1 MWCQDCKRELK
12 KDYVKCPFCDTKL
25 TTMPQGKQLSD
36 QALDNYE
43 EDYRGFDDGL
53 VNQNN
58 FDDSLQNSNNAYDG
72 FQTKSIEPQLLMESA
87 DQVSIDLVCNM
98 LTENNIPFY
107 VIDKGAR
114 GINKITIGG
123 SVFAAEVYVDKTN
136 YEKARELAE
145 IVITP
150 DKEIQDFVPLKESD
164 NKSFHWRIV
173 LFRVMVAVFIILY
186 LVSYALSVI
195 SRF

>member
-1 MWCQDCKRELK
+1 MNK
-12 KDYVKCPFCDTKL
+12 
-25 TTMPQGKQLSD
+25 
-36 QALDNYE
+36 
-43 EDYRGFDDGL
+43 
-53 VNQNN
+53 
-58 FDDSLQNSNNAYDG
+58 AY
-72 FQTKSIEPQLLMESA
+72 EPQLLMESA

-136 YEKARELAE
+136 FEKAKEL
-145 IVITP
+145 VDVVVSP
-150 DKEIQDFVPLKESD
+150 DKEMQDFVLLKESD

-173 LFRVMVAVFIILY
+173 LFRVMVAIFIIVY
-186 LVSYALSVI
+186 LISYALSVI